1 MEFQVGDKV
10 EWCGCVGE
18 VLAIDDYGRYPL
30 AVDFGVARPFFTR
43 DGRFYEWHKE
53 PSLKLISRPKK
64 KVTMYKWA
72 YRVNNDA
79 YRETVCFHLDAK
91 TAQEYH
97 PEVSVTSLKRLDYTA
112 TEFEVE

>member
-72 YRVNNDA
+72 IGVDLW
-79 YRETVCFHLDAK
+79 RESTRFYESIDEAKKGISHAK
-91 TAQEYH
+91 T
-97 PEVSVTSLKRLDYTA
+97 LKRLDYTA